1 MRDIL
6 LKRNELRSKSVHL
19 KSMKFDD
26 KLKDKQSDEISKTQN
41 EIYNKWNF
49 YDKFIKA
56 REGVKN
62 EQKTKSNN
70 VGETK

>member
-6 LKRNELRSKSVHL
+6 IKRNELKNKSAHMRSMRFEPKV
-19 KSMKFDD
+19 
-26 KLKDKQSDEISKTQN
+26 KDEQIMQIAKEQN

-56 REGVKN
+56 REGVKKN
-62 EQKTKSNN
+62 EIKSNN
-70 VGETK
+70 VGKEK

>member
-6 LKRNELRSKSVHL
+6 IKRNELKNKSAHL
-19 KSMKFDD
+19 RPMRFEPKASN
-26 KLKDKQSDEISKTQN
+26 KQIDEIAKTQN
-41 EIYNKWNF
+41 EIYNRWNF

-62 EQKTKSNN
+62 EIKSNN
-70 VGETK
+70 VGKAK

>member
-19 KSMKFDD
+19 KSMKFDNKID
-26 KLKDKQSDEISKTQN
+26 EDRVDEIVKTQN

-56 REGVKN
+56 REGVK
-62 EQKTKSNN
+62 KSEIKLNN
-70 VGETK
+70 VGKTK

>member
-6 LKRNELRSKSVHL
+6 IKRNQLRNESVYL
-19 KSMKFDD
+19 KSMKFDN
-26 KLKDKQSDEISKTQN
+26 KIKDNKVDEITKTQN
-41 EIYNKWNF
+41 KIYNKWNF

-62 EQKTKSNN
+62 EIKSNN
-70 VGETK
+70 VGKTKQS

>member
-6 LKRNELRSKSVHL
+6 IKRNELKNKSAHMRSMRFEPKV
-19 KSMKFDD
+19 
-26 KLKDKQSDEISKTQN
+26 KDEQIMQIAKEQN

-62 EQKTKSNN
+62 EIKSNFM
-70 VGETK
+70 GKEK